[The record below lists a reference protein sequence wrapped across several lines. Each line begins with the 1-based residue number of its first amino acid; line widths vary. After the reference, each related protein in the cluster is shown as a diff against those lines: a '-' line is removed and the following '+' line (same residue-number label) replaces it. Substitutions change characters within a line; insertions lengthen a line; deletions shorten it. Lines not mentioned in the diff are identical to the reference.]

1 MAYYEA
7 VISMVKYVQGV
18 YKDGR
23 VELEHPPEGIEE
35 ARVVV
40 TFLTDADGQPPSA
53 KEKQA
58 HGQPVEAKFH
68 QLASRWRDEVSS
80 LSSLTQISLHPAYQQ
95 IIGLGPAVIPLL
107 LRELEQRPDHWF
119 WALKAITGE
128 DPVKP
133 EHRGRLR
140 QMAEDWL
147 RWGREHG
154 YAWQR
159 EA

>member
-1 MAYYEA
+1 M
-7 VISMVKYVQGV
+7 SMVKCVQGV
-18 YKDGR
+18 DKDGR
-23 VELEHPPEGIEE
+23 VELEHPAEGIEE
-35 ARVVV
+35 ARVIV
-40 TFLTDADGQPPSA
+40 TFLTDADGQ
-53 KEKQA
+53 EL
-58 HGQPVEAKFH
+58 EAKFH

-80 LSSLTQISLHPAYQQ
+80 LSSLTQMSLRPAYQQ

-154 YAWQR
+154 YEWQR

>member
-1 MAYYEA
+1 MAYYEV
-7 VISMVKYVQGV
+7 VISMVKYVHGV

-35 ARVVV
+35 ARVIVA
-40 TFLTDADGQPPSA
+40 FLTDADGQQPSE
-53 KEKQA
+53 KEEREQ
-58 HGQPVEAKFH
+58 GQPLEAKFH

-80 LSSLTQISLHPAYQQ
+80 ISSLTHISLHPAYQQ

-154 YAWQR
+154 YEWQR